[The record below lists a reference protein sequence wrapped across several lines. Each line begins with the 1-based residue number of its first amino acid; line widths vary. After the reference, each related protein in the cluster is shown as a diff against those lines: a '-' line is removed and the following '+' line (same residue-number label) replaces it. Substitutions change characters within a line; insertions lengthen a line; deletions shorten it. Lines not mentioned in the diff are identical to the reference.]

1 MLGARSLSSRKPTQ
15 GVTMTASPCEGPWE
29 LDLLTHWQLRLAG
42 KPVQVAFRQQRIL
55 AALAL
60 LGSRPRQVLAGLL
73 WPAAP
78 EAKAAGNLRTGVGQI
93 SRSLPCVLSI
103 THDSLALD
111 TGVIVDWRCLQERMS
126 LIQTH
131 ATVPEPAHIA
141 TLKRAVLLPGWNDD
155 WAIFEHERLNQRR
168 LAALETLAERFLA
181 LGDGRHCAE
190 AAGAAATIEPL
201 RESAHRLLIQ
211 GHLSTGDYYPALRA
225 FELFRTRLSD
235 ELGLQP
241 SPQMQQLI
249 ANITIA
255 QGPLHSA
262 AEWRTM
268 ARWRRM

>member
-1 MLGARSLSSRKPTQ
+1 
-15 GVTMTASPCEGPWE
+15 
-29 LDLLTHWQLRLAG
+29 
-42 KPVQVAFRQQRIL
+42 
-55 AALAL
+55 
-60 LGSRPRQVLAGLL
+60 
-73 WPAAP
+73 
-78 EAKAAGNLRTGVGQI
+78 
-93 SRSLPCVLSI
+93 
-103 THDSLALD
+103 
-111 TGVIVDWRCLQERMS
+111 MS

-255 QGPLHSA
+255 QGSLHSA
-262 AEWRTM
+262 AAWRTM

>member
-1 MLGARSLSSRKPTQ
+1 MLQEAPRGFQCSFPAFGVAR
-15 GVTMTASPCEGPWE
+15 A
-29 LDLLTHWQLRLAG
+29 AG
-42 KPVQVAFRQQRIL
+42 QPAPPGLGGI
-55 AALAL
+55 ALAS
-60 LGSRPRQVLAGLL
+60 GSGGESHRESEDRG
-73 WPAAP
+73 
-78 EAKAAGNLRTGVGQI
+78 EANIPQLTV
-93 SRSLPCVLSI
+93 VLSI

-111 TGVIVDWRCLQERMS
+111 TGVIVDWQCLQERLS